1 MHKRSSS
8 RAESSRSHRIPNPHI
23 PTSTSREVKNE
34 LITAGA
40 QLYTLLTELTVLLNE
55 VLEDKDEKEN
65 GKSLYFILLY
75 SRSILAGIDLVNK
88 LCSCSNALRDSTAL
102 VSLLQGVISSET
114 ETEMQR
120 ASGKV
125 DRALER
131 LRRCITS
138 FLDRSSC
145 TNDQVF
151 LNAKELFSVIIDALS
166 LTISEVIMA
175 DINSNGLLT
184 LVSGSGSQTNSSN
197 VTILV

>member
-8 RAESSRSHRIPNPHI
+8 RTESSRNRRIPNPHI
-23 PTSTSREVKNE
+23 PTSTSSHEVKNE

-55 VLEDKDEKEN
+55 VLEDKNEKEK
-65 GKSLYFILLY
+65 GKSLYFIPLY
-75 SRSILAGIDLVNK
+75 TGSSILAEIDLVNK
-88 LCSCSNALRDSTAL
+88 LCSCSNVLRDSTAL

-120 ASGKV
+120 ASGKI

-131 LRRCITS
+131 LRRCIIS

-151 LNAKELFSVIIDALS
+151 LNAKELFSVIIDALN
-166 LTISEVIMA
+166 LTISEVIRA
-175 DINSNGLLT
+175 DINSNGLL
-184 LVSGSGSQTNSSN
+184 
-197 VTILV
+197 ILVLRFWLSN